1 MVPAERKREPVLFP
15 AGGEPEIDNQ
25 WSIKSVS
32 AIRPIGHTRY
42 RCLETI
48 QRTRLVEGYV
58 VITQYLSAQVPGHL
72 VEQIQR
78 HYKAS
83 TPKPE
88 MVIHERVVAVEMP
101 PG

>member
-1 MVPAERKREPVLFP
+1 MRSSTYTSFATVLPALKDW
-15 AGGEPEIDNQ
+15 AGTFAAGFSPD
-25 WSIKSVS
+25 
-32 AIRPIGHTRY
+32 
-42 RCLETI
+42 L
-48 QRTRLVEGYV
+48 V

-83 TPKPE
+83 APKPK
-88 MVIHERVVAVEMP
+88 MVIHQRVVAVEMP